1 MVDNRILSC
10 PGRVGGRLENK
21 EDLNMNCFY
30 CKGEMEHGFTKFILD
45 LGHCVVIVKNVPA
58 MVCKQCGE
66 KVFDDGTMERLEQ
79 IVDSVKH
86 SLVQEVA
93 IVVYSDK
100 AA

>member
-1 MVDNRILSC
+1 MS
-10 PGRVGGRLENK
+10 
-21 EDLNMNCFY
+21 CFY
-30 CKGEMEHGFTKFILD
+30 CKGVMERSMTKFILD

-66 KVFDDGTMERLEQ
+66 KVFDDDTMGRLEQ
-79 IVDSVKH
+79 IVDSIKR

-93 IVVYSDK
+93 IVDFSDK

>member
-1 MVDNRILSC
+1 
-10 PGRVGGRLENK
+10 
-21 EDLNMNCFY
+21 MNCFY
-30 CKGEMEHGFTKFILD
+30 CKGEMEQSLTKFILD

-66 KVFDDGTMERLEQ
+66 KVFDDDTMGRLEQ
-79 IVDSVKH
+79 IVDSIKR

-93 IVVYSDK
+93 IVDFSDK